1 MSLAR
6 SFRSALVSFCSLD
19 SLLTSVGASSHKS
32 NYSLPQSIREQESPS
47 ALVLSPPV
55 KAGSCTIFTEAL
67 TRKMPM
73 LSRRL
78 QTSLSEKHHCCR
90 RYDRVEGQGRAAHA
104 AVQIRAEPRAQP
116 AAACCARLHDEG
128 AEVCSCAQVGYG
140 NAPTVPSER
149 SGVAL
154 TEDQRKLFTLP
165 GKIHDTLQLNPKD
178 PRLLG

>member
-1 MSLAR
+1 MCI
-6 SFRSALVSFCSLD
+6 FSALVSFCSLD

-78 QTSLSEKHHCCR
+78 QTISLRKASLLQTVR
-90 RYDRVEGQGRAAHA
+90 SRGRARASGARCCTNTRRATCA
-104 AVQIRAEPRAQP
+104 ASGSAL
-116 AAACCARLHDEG
+116 CAFARKS
-128 AEVCSCAQVGYG
+128 AEVCGCAQVGYG